1 MNYYISDLHFGHG
14 NILELCKRPFDN
26 ISEMNEALVANWNS
40 AVGARDTVYIVGDLF
55 YRSETDPEEILR
67 RLKGK
72 KYLIPGNHDKDWTGR
87 VELRKYFEDVKEILT
102 VNCGKGTATLCHY
115 PMLMFEGKY
124 HIYGHVHAREEFPY
138 KDVLYSMEN
147 AFNAGADVNGY
158 KPVTFDALMRN
169 NSAFID
175 SRRR

>member
-1 MNYYISDLHFGHG
+1 MDFYISDLHFGHV

-87 VELRKYFEDVKEILT
+87 VDLGKYFEDVKEILT

-115 PMLMFEGKY
+115 PMLRFEGKY
-124 HIYGHVHAREEFPY
+124 HLYGHGHAREEFPY